1 MQFKYPTIEAIAEFN
16 KQEVTGSSEQYKL
29 EDENRLRKILEDV
42 KMEGKGLPTKLALI
56 KKASFL
62 LFRIT
67 SVQPFHEGNKRTAYV
82 TTKAFLNANGFSIR
96 VSKEEIFE
104 ILEGIVFGRINL
116 NDVEKWLKERLIEL

>member
-1 MQFKYPTIEAIAEFN
+1 MQFKYPTFEAIVEFN
-16 KQEVTGSSEQYKL
+16 RQEVTSSSEQYEL

-42 KMEGKGLPTKLALI
+42 KREGESLPTKEALI

-82 TTKAFLNANGFSIR
+82 TTKAFLNANGFSIH
-96 VSKEEIFE
+96 VSKKEVFE
-104 ILEGIVFGRINL
+104 ILEGIVFGRIHL
-116 NDVEKWLKERLIEL
+116 NHVEEWLKDRLIKL